1 YEDDCYVQVNTWAID
16 GEYGGTVL
24 RIDESNI
31 VGLNSGI
38 YPMRVVETEEAV
50 GTMHLMNITLQEG
63 GAITD
68 AVYGNFC
75 GTKSQDIV
83 CSGGTSIRLLQTQSP
98 SEAGGGLK
106 QLQTIHS
113 QQVFG
118 VIRSLLPFRLTGG
131 TKDFLVVGTDSGKIT
146 VLEFMVELSRWEV
159 RHSETYGK
167 TGCRRITPGQ
177 HLASDPKGRAIMVG
191 AVEKQKLVYIM
202 NRDAS
207 NRLTISSPLEAHRSH
222 AIHFD
227 IVGVDV
233 GFENP
238 IFAILEVDYSEHDD
252 GTLGVADAVKSL
264 VYYELDLGLNHVTRR
279 WSEPVLRS
287 ANKLIAVPGGTD
299 GPGGVLVC
307 SEGWIVYKNERHP
320 EVPCRIPQRA
330 RPVNTNVDVRSEV
343 LIVAAATHKQR
354 DLFFVI
360 VQSELGDLYKVTLT
374 YVNDQVSAVKVKFFD
389 TLPPAV
395 ALCITKTGY
404 LFAASEA
411 SKHYL
416 LQFQSIGDND
426 NTAEAH
432 SFQEYVP
439 SFTLRRLTNLA
450 LVESLDSLAPI
461 TQLLVDDLANE
472 HTPQMYALCGQGNR
486 STLRVLRHGLSITE
500 VACSPLPH
508 IAKAVWC
515 LKAQHDDAV
524 HKYIVVSF
532 EDNTLVLEVG
542 ESVEEV
548 TTTGLTK
555 EVGSLL
561 VGLLADD
568 SIVQIHRQGFNHVRQ
583 YHGVMQFKA
592 PGKKVIEKCSAN
604 ARQVVLSMAG
614 GTLIYFELNAAGDLA
629 EVGRTET
636 LGEISSL
643 DIGPVPEG
651 RQRFPFLAV
660 GSYDGNVRILN
671 LDPNNLFA
679 DQTLLALPGSHPHS
693 LCFAQLQHEPHTDA
707 LGGHALFLSIGMEN
721 GVFQQSRIDPLTA
734 KVLDTRTRFLG
745 VKPVKLVRVQVQG
758 KQAILGLSS
767 RGWLSYFYGA
777 RRQLTPLSCEPLSY
791 ASAFLSEQCSEGVV
805 AVAQD
810 ELKILT
816 LDALGQVFNQQV
828 VPLQYTPRQAIVHG
842 VTRRLL
848 VLEADHNALTADE
861 NGSPSVGFETGT
873 FPLTDDND
881 DDDDEEEENHLLN
894 YRPPIPDGAGHWAS
908 CLRVIDPLTCETVLC
923 HSFDA
928 NERAMC
934 MSTCVFHDRGGET
947 FLIVGSVL
955 HMKLH
960 TGTSVTQEG
969 LLRVYRL
976 VEGASLVLV
985 HTTELDGI
993 PYAMC
998 EFQGRLLVSVGKILR
1013 IYDLGKKKMLRKCEN
1028 RNFPST
1034 IVKLTTAGARIYASD
1049 NHHSFHFVRYRAD
1062 DNQLVIFADDFV
1074 PRCISASTLV
1084 DYDTMAGG
1092 DKFGNVFVTRL
1103 PSEVSDQVENPSGN
1117 RMLWDAHLLNGAP
1130 NKVEQVCQFYVGET
1144 ITSMVRTRLVPVG
1157 KEAIVYTTVMGRIGA
1172 LIPFSYMRQ
1181 EAPPLCGRDHLSYRS
1196 YFIPVKDVADG
1207 DLCDQ
1212 FGMLSAEK
1220 QLKIA
1225 QDMDQ
1230 TPMEVL
1236 KKLEDIRNGLL

>member
-1 YEDDCYVQVNTWAID
+1 
-16 GEYGGTVL
+16 
-24 RIDESNI
+24 
-31 VGLNSGI
+31 
-38 YPMRVVETEEAV
+38 
-50 GTMHLMNITLQEG
+50 MHLMNITLQEG
-63 GAITD
+63 GAITN

-83 CSGGTSIRLLQTQSP
+83 VSGGTSIRLLQTQTP
-98 SEAGGGLK
+98 SDTTSLK

-113 QQVFG
+113 QEVFG
-118 VIRSLLPFRLTGG
+118 VVRSLMPFRLTGG
-131 TKDFLVVGTDSGKIT
+131 TKDFLVVGTDSGRIT
-146 VLEFMVELSRWEV
+146 VLEFMVESSKWEV
-159 RHSETYGK
+159 RHLETYGK

-177 HLASDPKGRAIMVG
+177 YLAADPKGRAIMIG

-207 NRLTISSPLEAHRSH
+207 SRLTISSPLEAHRSH

-238 IFAILEVDYSEHDD
+238 IFAILEYDYSEHDD
-252 GTLGVADAVKSL
+252 GTIPASEAVKSL

-279 WSEPVLRS
+279 WSEPVMKS

-343 LIVAAATHKQR
+343 IIVAAATHKQR

-360 VQSELGDLYKVTLT
+360 VQSELGDLFKVTLT

-389 TLPPAV
+389 TLPPAT

-426 NTAEAH
+426 DTAEAH
-432 SFQEYVP
+432 SFQDYVP

-450 LVESLDSLAPI
+450 LVESMDSLAPI

-472 HTPQMYALCGQGNR
+472 HTPQMYALCGRGNR

-500 VACSPLPH
+500 VACSPLPQ

-515 LKAQHDDAV
+515 LKAHDTDV
-524 HKYIVVSF
+524 LHKYIVVSF
-532 EDNTLVLEVG
+532 DDNTLVLEVG

-548 TTTGLTK
+548 TNTGLTK
-555 EVGSLL
+555 EVGSLY

-568 SIVQIHRQGFNHVRQ
+568 SMVQIHRQGFNHVRQ
-583 YHGVMQFKA
+583 SHGVMQFKA
-592 PGKKVIEKCSAN
+592 PGKKVIEKCAAN
-604 ARQVVLSMAG
+604 SRQVVLSMAG
-614 GTLIYFELNAAGDLA
+614 GTLIYFELNAAGELA
-629 EVGRTET
+629 EVGRNES

-643 DIGPVPEG
+643 DVGPVPEG

-660 GSYDGNVRILN
+660 GSYDGNVRILS
-671 LDPNNLFA
+671 LDPNNLFN

-707 LGGHALFLSIGMEN
+707 LGGHALFLTIGMEN
-721 GVFQQSRIDPLTA
+721 GVFQQSRIDPLTG
-734 KVLDTRTRFLG
+734 KVMDTRTRFLG

-767 RGWLSYFYGA
+767 RGWLSYFHGA

-791 ASAFLSEQCSEGVV
+791 ASAFLSEQCAEGVV

-816 LDALGQVFNQQV
+816 LDALGQVFNQQM
-828 VPLQYTPRQAIVHG
+828 VPLKHTPRQAIVHP

-848 VLEADHNALTADE
+848 ILEADHNTLTAE
-861 NGSPSVGFETGT
+861 QYASVGFETAS
-873 FPLTDDND
+873 FPLQEDE
-881 DDDDEEEENHLLN
+881 DEEEENHLLN
-894 YRPPIPDGAGHWAS
+894 YRPPIPVEPGKHVDEE
-908 CLRVIDPLTCETVLC
+908 I
-923 HSFDA
+923 
-928 NERAMC
+928 
-934 MSTCVFHDRGGET
+934 
-947 FLIVGSVL
+947 VL
-955 HMKLH
+955 HAE
-960 TGTSVTQEG
+960 GTKSEQAG
-969 LLRVYRL
+969 FLRVYRL
-976 VEGASLVLV
+976 VEGTSMVLV
-985 HTTELDGI
+985 HMTELDGI

-1028 RNFPST
+1028 RNFTSHL
-1034 IVKLTTAGARIYASD
+1034 VKLTTAGSRIYASD
-1049 NHHSFHFVRYRAD
+1049 NNQSFHFIRYRAD

-1074 PRCISASTLV
+1074 PRFISASTLL

-1103 PSEVSDQVENPSGN
+1103 PSEVSDEVDNPSGN
-1117 RMLWDAHLLNGAP
+1117 RMLWDSHLLNGAP
-1130 NKVEQVCQFYVGET
+1130 NKVEQICQFYVGET
-1144 ITSMVRTRLVPVG
+1144 ITSMLRTRLVPVG
-1157 KEAIVYTTVMGRIGA
+1157 KEAIIYTTVMGRIGA
-1172 LIPFSYMRQ
+1172 LIPFSSRVDVDFATHLEMYMRQ
-1181 EAPPLCGRDHLSYRS
+1181 EAPPLCGRDHLSFRS

-1220 QLKIA
+1220 QIKIA
-1225 QDMDQ
+1225 QDLDQ

>member
-1 YEDDCYVQVNTWAID
+1 
-16 GEYGGTVL
+16 
-24 RIDESNI
+24 
-31 VGLNSGI
+31 
-38 YPMRVVETEEAV
+38 
-50 GTMHLMNITLQEG
+50 MHLMNITLQEG

-98 SEAGGGLK
+98 SEAGGVLK

-118 VIRSLLPFRLTGG
+118 VVRSLMPFRLTGG
-131 TKDFLVVGTDSGKIT
+131 TKDYLVVGTDSGKIT
-146 VLEFMVELSRWEV
+146 VLEYMVDLSRWEV
-159 RHSETYGK
+159 RHSETFGK

-177 HLASDPKGRAIMVG
+177 YLATDPKGRAIMVG

-227 IVGVDV
+227 MVGVDV

-252 GTLGVADAVKSL
+252 GSLDASEAVKSL

-279 WSEPVLRS
+279 WSEPVMRS

-343 LIVAAATHKQR
+343 LIVASATHKQR
-354 DLFFVI
+354 DLFFII

-374 YVNDQVSAVKVKFFD
+374 YTNDEVSAVKVKFFD

-426 NTAEAH
+426 STAEAH

-439 SFTLRRLTNLA
+439 SFSLRRLTNLA

-472 HTPQMYALCGQGNR
+472 HTPQMYG
-486 STLRVLRHGLSITE
+486 S
-500 VACSPLPH
+500 
-508 IAKAVWC
+508 
-515 LKAQHDDAV
+515 
-524 HKYIVVSF
+524 
-532 EDNTLVLEVG
+532 

-548 TTTGLTK
+548 TNTGLTK

-614 GTLIYFELNAAGDLA
+614 GTLIYFELNAAGELA

-693 LCFAQLQHEPHTDA
+693 LCFAQLQHEPHADA
-707 LGGHALFLSIGMEN
+707 LGGHALFLSIGY
-721 GVFQQSRIDPLTA
+721 G
-734 KVLDTRTRFLG
+734 
-745 VKPVKLVRVQVQG
+745 RVDG
-758 KQAILGLSS
+758 TKGTQA
-767 RGWLSYFYGA
+767 
-777 RRQLTPLSCEPLSY
+777 
-791 ASAFLSEQCSEGVV
+791 
-805 AVAQD
+805 
-810 ELKILT
+810 
-816 LDALGQVFNQQV
+816 GQ
-828 VPLQYTPRQAIVHG
+828 
-842 VTRRLL
+842 
-848 VLEADHNALTADE
+848 
-861 NGSPSVGFETGT
+861 
-873 FPLTDDND
+873 
-881 DDDDEEEENHLLN
+881 
-894 YRPPIPDGAGHWAS
+894 
-908 CLRVIDPLTCETVLC
+908 
-923 HSFDA
+923 
-928 NERAMC
+928 
-934 MSTCVFHDRGGET
+934 
-947 FLIVGSVL
+947 
-955 HMKLH
+955 
-960 TGTSVTQEG
+960 
-969 LLRVYRL
+969 LRVYRL
-976 VEGASLVLV
+976 VEGTSMVLV

-1034 IVKLTTAGARIYASD
+1034 LVKLTTAGARIYASD

-1092 DKFGNVFVTRL
+1092 DKFGNVFVARL
-1103 PSEVSDQVENPSGN
+1103 PSEVSDEVENPTGN

-1172 LIPFSYMRQ
+1172 LIPFSSRVDVDFATHLEMSVCLPIFWIFTRACCRYMRQ
-1181 EAPPLCGRDHLSYRS
+1181 EAPPLCGRDHLSFRS

-1225 QDMDQ
+1225 HDMDQ

>member
-1 YEDDCYVQVNTWAID
+1 
-16 GEYGGTVL
+16 
-24 RIDESNI
+24 
-31 VGLNSGI
+31 
-38 YPMRVVETEEAV
+38 
-50 GTMHLMNITLQEG
+50 MHLMNITLQEG
-63 GAITD
+63 GAITN

-83 CSGGTSIRLLQTQSP
+83 VSGGTSIRLLQTQTP
-98 SEAGGGLK
+98 SDTTSLK

-113 QQVFG
+113 QEVFG
-118 VIRSLLPFRLTGG
+118 VVRSLMPFRLTGG
-131 TKDFLVVGTDSGKIT
+131 TKDFLVVGTDSGRIT
-146 VLEFMVELSRWEV
+146 VLEFMVESSKWEV
-159 RHSETYGK
+159 RHLETYGK

-177 HLASDPKGRAIMVG
+177 YLAADPKGRAIMIG

-207 NRLTISSPLEAHRSH
+207 SRLTISSPLEAHRSH

-238 IFAILEVDYSEHDD
+238 IFAILEYDYSEHDD
-252 GTLGVADAVKSL
+252 GTIPASEAVKSL

-279 WSEPVLRS
+279 WSEPVMKS

-343 LIVAAATHKQR
+343 IIVAAATHKQR

-360 VQSELGDLYKVTLT
+360 VQSELGDLFKVTLT

-389 TLPPAV
+389 TLPPAT

-426 NTAEAH
+426 DTAEAH
-432 SFQEYVP
+432 SFQDYVP

-450 LVESLDSLAPI
+450 LVESMDSLAPI

-472 HTPQMYALCGQGNR
+472 HTPQMYALCGRGNR

-500 VACSPLPH
+500 VACSPLPQ

-515 LKAQHDDAV
+515 LKAHDTDV
-524 HKYIVVSF
+524 LHKYIVVSF
-532 EDNTLVLEVG
+532 DDNTLVLEVG

-548 TTTGLTK
+548 TNTGLTK
-555 EVGSLL
+555 EVGSLY

-568 SIVQIHRQGFNHVRQ
+568 SMVQIHRQGFNHVRQ
-583 YHGVMQFKA
+583 SHGVMQFKA
-592 PGKKVIEKCSAN
+592 PGKKVIEKCAAN
-604 ARQVVLSMAG
+604 SRQVVLSMAG
-614 GTLIYFELNAAGDLA
+614 GTLIYFELNAAGELA
-629 EVGRTET
+629 EVGRNES

-643 DIGPVPEG
+643 DVGPVPEG

-660 GSYDGNVRILN
+660 GSYDGNVRILS
-671 LDPNNLFA
+671 LDPNNLFN

-707 LGGHALFLSIGMEN
+707 LGGHALFLTIGMEN
-721 GVFQQSRIDPLTA
+721 GVFQQSRIDPLTG
-734 KVLDTRTRFLG
+734 KVMDTRTRFLG

-767 RGWLSYFYGA
+767 RGWLSYFHGA

-791 ASAFLSEQCSEGVV
+791 ASAFLSEQCAEGVV

-816 LDALGQVFNQQV
+816 LDALGQVFNQQM
-828 VPLQYTPRQAIVHG
+828 VPLKHTPRQAIVHP

-848 VLEADHNALTADE
+848 ILEADHNTLTAE
-861 NGSPSVGFETGT
+861 QYASVGFETAS
-873 FPLTDDND
+873 FPLQEDE
-881 DDDDEEEENHLLN
+881 DEEEENHLLN
-894 YRPPIPDGAGHWAS
+894 YRPPIPVEPGHWMS
-908 CLRVIDPLTCETVLC
+908 CLRMIDPVTCETVLC
-923 HSFDA
+923 HDFEP

-947 FLIVGSVL
+947 FLIIGSIMN
-955 HMKLH
+955 MKLH
-960 TGTSVTQEG
+960 AGTKSEQAG
-969 LLRVYRL
+969 FLRVYRL
-976 VEGASLVLV
+976 VEGTSMVLV
-985 HTTELDGI
+985 HMTELDGI

-1028 RNFPST
+1028 RNFTSHL
-1034 IVKLTTAGARIYASD
+1034 VKLTTAGSRIYASD
-1049 NHHSFHFVRYRAD
+1049 NNQSFHFIRYRAD

-1074 PRCISASTLV
+1074 PRFISASTLL

-1103 PSEVSDQVENPSGN
+1103 PSEVSDEVDNPSGN
-1117 RMLWDAHLLNGAP
+1117 RMLWDSHLLNGAP
-1130 NKVEQVCQFYVGET
+1130 NKVEQICQFYVGET
-1144 ITSMVRTRLVPVG
+1144 ITSMLRTRLVPVG
-1157 KEAIVYTTVMGRIGA
+1157 KEAIIYTTVMGRIGA
-1172 LIPFSYMRQ
+1172 LIPFSSRVDVDFATHLEMYMRQ
-1181 EAPPLCGRDHLSYRS
+1181 EAPPLCGRDHLSFRS

-1220 QLKIA
+1220 QIKIA
-1225 QDMDQ
+1225 QDLDQ

>member
-1 YEDDCYVQVNTWAID
+1 
-16 GEYGGTVL
+16 
-24 RIDESNI
+24 
-31 VGLNSGI
+31 
-38 YPMRVVETEEAV
+38 
-50 GTMHLMNITLQEG
+50 MHLMNITLQEG

-252 GTLGVADAVKSL
+252 GTIGVADAVKSL

-707 LGGHALFLSIGMEN
+707 LGGHALFLSIGYDTVDPTYRRSFYMEN

-816 LDALGQVFNQQV
+816 LDALGQV
-828 VPLQYTPRQAIVHG
+828 
-842 VTRRLL
+842 
-848 VLEADHNALTADE
+848 
-861 NGSPSVGFETGT
+861 VGFETGT

-881 DDDDEEEENHLLN
+881 DDDDDEEENHLLN
-894 YRPPIPDGAGHWAS
+894 YRPPIPDGAVFGSIKCHDDHYDDVGHWAS

>member
-1 YEDDCYVQVNTWAID
+1 MVTTTVTTSSTVLSSPKAKQAPSITTTVSLNHVFPNSYKDDLAVHSLQVPTDVGHARYLDQSLPYVPVFEEQYGPEVSSSLQTKYYTLTESGQAGIEAATATLHALFVQATEHVLANQESLAPYFHIPAALWPRIQDSWARQYVIKNDTISGRLDFALTDHGIKVYEYNADSASCLMECGYTQDAWSNAAGLGSIGRSNSSTLFTQLTAAWKSKNVQGTLHLLCDNDPEERYHSLYMKATAEAAGIPCVLVVGVQDLHFDSSDGTTILDGQNRPLRNVWKTWAWQTVISQYEARNAGAAATSGVVQVMDVMLHPSVRVFEPLWTVLPSSKAILPILTQLAPDNPYLLRSTFDAADIPLFTGGYVAKPVMGRTGANVSIYNGSGDLISATAGKWVDDTIVYQEIALLPKYEDDCYVQVNTWAID

-31 VGLNSGI
+31 IGLSSGI
-38 YPMRVVETEEAV
+38 YPMPEEAV

-532 EDNTLVLEVG
+532 EDNTLVL
-542 ESVEEV
+542 
-548 TTTGLTK
+548 
-555 EVGSLL
+555 
-561 VGLLADD
+561 
-568 SIVQIHRQGFNHVRQ
+568 
-583 YHGVMQFKA
+583 
-592 PGKKVIEKCSAN
+592 
-604 ARQVVLSMAG
+604 
-614 GTLIYFELNAAGDLA
+614 
-629 EVGRTET
+629 
-636 LGEISSL
+636 
-643 DIGPVPEG
+643 
-651 RQRFPFLAV
+651 
-660 GSYDGNVRILN
+660 
-671 LDPNNLFA
+671 
-679 DQTLLALPGSHPHS
+679 
-693 LCFAQLQHEPHTDA
+693 
-707 LGGHALFLSIGMEN
+707 
-721 GVFQQSRIDPLTA
+721 
-734 KVLDTRTRFLG
+734 
-745 VKPVKLVRVQVQG
+745 
-758 KQAILGLSS
+758 
-767 RGWLSYFYGA
+767 
-777 RRQLTPLSCEPLSY
+777 
-791 ASAFLSEQCSEGVV
+791 
-805 AVAQD
+805 
-810 ELKILT
+810 
-816 LDALGQVFNQQV
+816 
-828 VPLQYTPRQAIVHG
+828 
-842 VTRRLL
+842 
-848 VLEADHNALTADE
+848 
-861 NGSPSVGFETGT
+861 
-873 FPLTDDND
+873 
-881 DDDDEEEENHLLN
+881 
-894 YRPPIPDGAGHWAS
+894 
-908 CLRVIDPLTCETVLC
+908 
-923 HSFDA
+923 
-928 NERAMC
+928 
-934 MSTCVFHDRGGET
+934 
-947 FLIVGSVL
+947 
-955 HMKLH
+955 
-960 TGTSVTQEG
+960 
-969 LLRVYRL
+969 
-976 VEGASLVLV
+976 LVLV
-985 HTTELDGI
+985 
-993 PYAMC
+993 
-998 EFQGRLLVSVGKILR
+998 S
-1013 IYDLGKKKMLRKCEN
+1013 
-1028 RNFPST
+1028 
-1034 IVKLTTAGARIYASD
+1034 
-1049 NHHSFHFVRYRAD
+1049 
-1062 DNQLVIFADDFV
+1062 
-1074 PRCISASTLV
+1074 
-1084 DYDTMAGG
+1084 
-1092 DKFGNVFVTRL
+1092 
-1103 PSEVSDQVENPSGN
+1103 
-1117 RMLWDAHLLNGAP
+1117 
-1130 NKVEQVCQFYVGET
+1130 
-1144 ITSMVRTRLVPVG
+1144 
-1157 KEAIVYTTVMGRIGA
+1157 
-1172 LIPFSYMRQ
+1172 
-1181 EAPPLCGRDHLSYRS
+1181 
-1196 YFIPVKDVADG
+1196 
-1207 DLCDQ
+1207 
-1212 FGMLSAEK
+1212 
-1220 QLKIA
+1220 
-1225 QDMDQ
+1225 
-1230 TPMEVL
+1230 
-1236 KKLEDIRNGLL
+1236 

>member
-1 YEDDCYVQVNTWAID
+1 
-16 GEYGGTVL
+16 
-24 RIDESNI
+24 
-31 VGLNSGI
+31 
-38 YPMRVVETEEAV
+38 
-50 GTMHLMNITLQEG
+50 
-63 GAITD
+63 
-68 AVYGNFC
+68 
-75 GTKSQDIV
+75 
-83 CSGGTSIRLLQTQSP
+83 
-98 SEAGGGLK
+98 
-106 QLQTIHS
+106 
-113 QQVFG
+113 
-118 VIRSLLPFRLTGG
+118 
-131 TKDFLVVGTDSGKIT
+131 
-146 VLEFMVELSRWEV
+146 
-159 RHSETYGK
+159 
-167 TGCRRITPGQ
+167 
-177 HLASDPKGRAIMVG
+177 
-191 AVEKQKLVYIM
+191 
-202 NRDAS
+202 
-207 NRLTISSPLEAHRSH
+207 
-222 AIHFD
+222 
-227 IVGVDV
+227 
-233 GFENP
+233 
-238 IFAILEVDYSEHDD
+238 
-252 GTLGVADAVKSL
+252 
-264 VYYELDLGLNHVTRR
+264 
-279 WSEPVLRS
+279 
-287 ANKLIAVPGGTD
+287 
-299 GPGGVLVC
+299 
-307 SEGWIVYKNERHP
+307 
-320 EVPCRIPQRA
+320 
-330 RPVNTNVDVRSEV
+330 
-343 LIVAAATHKQR
+343 
-354 DLFFVI
+354 
-360 VQSELGDLYKVTLT
+360 
-374 YVNDQVSAVKVKFFD
+374 
-389 TLPPAV
+389 
-395 ALCITKTGY
+395 
-404 LFAASEA
+404 
-411 SKHYL
+411 
-416 LQFQSIGDND
+416 
-426 NTAEAH
+426 
-432 SFQEYVP
+432 
-439 SFTLRRLTNLA
+439 
-450 LVESLDSLAPI
+450 
-461 TQLLVDDLANE
+461 
-472 HTPQMYALCGQGNR
+472 
-486 STLRVLRHGLSITE
+486 
-500 VACSPLPH
+500 
-508 IAKAVWC
+508 
-515 LKAQHDDAV
+515 
-524 HKYIVVSF
+524 
-532 EDNTLVLEVG
+532 
-542 ESVEEV
+542 
-548 TTTGLTK
+548 
-555 EVGSLL
+555 
-561 VGLLADD
+561 
-568 SIVQIHRQGFNHVRQ
+568 
-583 YHGVMQFKA
+583 
-592 PGKKVIEKCSAN
+592 
-604 ARQVVLSMAG
+604 MAG

-707 LGGHALFLSIGMEN
+707 LGGHALFLS
-721 GVFQQSRIDPLTA
+721 
-734 KVLDTRTRFLG
+734 
-745 VKPVKLVRVQVQG
+745 
-758 KQAILGLSS
+758 LSS

-816 LDALGQVFNQQV
+816 LDALGQV
-828 VPLQYTPRQAIVHG
+828 
-842 VTRRLL
+842 
-848 VLEADHNALTADE
+848 
-861 NGSPSVGFETGT
+861 VGFETGT

-881 DDDDEEEENHLLN
+881 DDDDDEEENHLLN

-1172 LIPFSYMRQ
+1172 LIPFSSRVDVDFATHLEMYMRQ